1 MYSKPL
7 KSEKHTRNRYDPKGF
22 VPEDE
27 EEMRLVME
35 IKTDQR

>member
-1 MYSKPL
+1 MYSKPPL
-7 KSEKHTRNRYDPKGF
+7 KSILGIDMTQKGF